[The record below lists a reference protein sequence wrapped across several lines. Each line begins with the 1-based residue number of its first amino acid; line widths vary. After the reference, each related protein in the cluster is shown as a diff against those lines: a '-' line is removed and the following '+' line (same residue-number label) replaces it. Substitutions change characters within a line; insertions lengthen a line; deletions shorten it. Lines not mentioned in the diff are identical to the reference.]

1 MSTVCGRPKA
11 SGQPCGW
18 KLNSG
23 ECPYHGPASTP
34 ESRSELAR
42 VRGLL
47 AGRSKRMRTAMSTT
61 TPEPPFDTIE
71 NIIAWSQ
78 RMARAALV
86 EDVDPR
92 RLAEARGF
100 AQLALSALA
109 AQTQARLV
117 DALLK
122 VEHGGAAMLLLSRLT
137 NGLEDGRRKPLPG
150 RTLTVVPRPDPDP
163 EPDPGA

>member
-47 AGRSKRMRTAMSTT
+47 AGRSKRMRHALPATYQVPEMSS
-61 TPEPPFDTIE
+61 EADV
-71 NIIAWSQ
+71 IAFGRELAQ
-78 RMARAALV
+78 QALTGDADQGRIDRAIRAAHLV
-86 EDVDPR
+86 
-92 RLAEARGF
+92 LAG
-100 AQLALSALA
+100 LS

-137 NGLEDGRRKPLPG
+137 NGLEDSRRKPLPG
-150 RTLTVVPRPDPDP
+150 RTLTVVPRPDSEP
-163 EPDPGA
+163 EPSAP